1 MPRRRRC
8 RPTGID
14 VHCLDFPLSQSLLRS
29 QSLFSAFGLGV
40 VAQGNGGQPH
50 AGGDTAAPFSPSP
63 LSLLLGGHQG
73 MAVRTPPGSSVVLP
87 SEERGS
93 APFVYY
99 SPPIF
104 FCVSWL
110 LAHSTKTANPISQPP
125 IPTRSLNDHLS
136 TIHSQ
141 NTSRFNLINIEL
153 HLRSTT

>member
-40 VAQGNGGQPH
+40 VAQGNGGRPH
-50 AGGDTAAPFSPSP
+50 AGGDTAASLSPSS
-63 LSLLLGGHQG
+63 LALLLGGRRG
-73 MAVRTPPGSSVVLP
+73 RAVRTPRGRP
-87 SEERGS
+87 SCSLLKKGAR
-93 APFVYY
+93 PLLFII
-99 SPPIF
+99 PPNF

-125 IPTRSLNDHLS
+125 IPTQSLNDHLS

-141 NTSRFNLINIEL
+141 NTSRFDLINIEL